1 MRADGG
7 LWKGIFRTGEGMW
20 MGPDRRGSVPLFL
33 PAQSG
38 LDGRDLGVELLV
50 PDYEG
55 SVFHFKGRHGRL
67 ASSDLSAVR
76 PGLRS
81 DSTGTPGL
89 VTGLLLRAQTFPA
102 RVRQVQGPPAP
113 IRRLVHCRE
122 HPFVQ
127 ALASCTTK

>member
-67 ASSDLSAVR
+67 GFLQTCLPFAQDFVPIQL
-76 PGLRS
+76 
-81 DSTGTPGL
+81 GTPGL
-89 VTGLLLRAQTFPA
+89 VTGLLLRAQNLPRTPCAGA
-102 RVRQVQGPPAP
+102 RPTSAYTSPRPLP
-113 IRRLVHCRE
+113 
-122 HPFVQ
+122 
-127 ALASCTTK
+127 